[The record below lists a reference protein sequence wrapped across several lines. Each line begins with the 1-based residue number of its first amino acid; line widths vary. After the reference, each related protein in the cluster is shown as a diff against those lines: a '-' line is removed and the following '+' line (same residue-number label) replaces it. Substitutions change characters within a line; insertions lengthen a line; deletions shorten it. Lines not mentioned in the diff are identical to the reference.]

1 MVTLDST
8 GLREKSTILTT
19 LNSTSIDIG
28 TPDLNLKRILLTL
41 IKIFGGIDLILICA
55 YSVLLV
61 NDQRQQLRTTD
72 KSQNMENYPEINL
85 IYEDIDFQ
93 ASTSYT

>member
-8 GLREKSTILTT
+8 GLREKSTILPT
-19 LNSTSIDIG
+19 LNSTSIGFD
-28 TPDLNLKRILLTL
+28 TPDRNLKRILLIL

-61 NDQRQQLRTTD
+61 NERRQEFKTKD
-72 KSQNMENYPEINL
+72 KSHNMENYPEINL